1 MCAGQTPHTAPPLLS
16 WHQPFCGSFV
26 SSLLPAWVPIPWS
39 SGSAGWWLPGKVTHT
54 DQGMP
59 QPGVHPGILEKQGV
73 MGISSLYSSCYQT
86 GGQWTHGTPLLSTG
100 PTPAPLCASPAHV
113 VTAVPLSLLGLL
125 CVPHGAGTC
134 CPSGGGVSVAAEQDR
149 GELSLGTLIR
159 QREKGGGRI
168 TTPKTSLVMSN
179 LPGGAEGASWSCS
192 SPSGNNTQS
201 IPSPCSSSP
210 GDFFPLVKVQTNKL
224 REVFSSNPLLQA

>member
-1 MCAGQTPHTAPPLLS
+1 ML
-16 WHQPFCGSFV
+16 
-26 SSLLPAWVPIPWS
+26 
-39 SGSAGWWLPGKVTHT
+39 
-54 DQGMP
+54 
-59 QPGVHPGILEKQGV
+59 QPGVHPGIPEEQGV
-73 MGISSLYSSCYQT
+73 RGSTSLYSSCHQT

-100 PTPAPLCASPAHV
+100 PTPAPLCASPARV
-113 VTAVPLSLLGLL
+113 VTAVPLSQLGLL
-125 CVPHGAGTC
+125 CVPRGAGTC
-134 CPSGGGVSVAAEQDR
+134 CSSGGGVSVAAEQDR

-159 QREKGGGRI
+159 QWGRGGGGT

-201 IPSPCSSSP
+201 IPSPCSYSP

-224 REVFSSNPLLQA
+224 HEVFSSNPPLQG

>member
-1 MCAGQTPHTAPPLLS
+1 MDKQVPLQAWPGEDESIHGCRTNTTHYTTLALLVPAFL
-16 WHQPFCGSFV
+16 WGFCE
-26 SSLLPAWVPIPWS
+26 LPAPCMAS
-39 SGSAGWWLPGKVTHT
+39 THHGV
-54 DQGMP
+54 Q
-59 QPGVHPGILEKQGV
+59 QPGAHPGILEKQDVRG
-73 MGISSLYSSCYQT
+73 SASLYSSCYQT
-86 GGQWTHGTPLLSTG
+86 GGHWTHMTHHSTPLCIPSVCPCHSWVSSVFPMVLE
-100 PTPAPLCASPAHV
+100 HV
-113 VTAVPLSLLGLL
+113 ALP
-125 CVPHGAGTC
+125 
-134 CPSGGGVSVAAEQDR
+134 GGVSVAAEQDR

-159 QREKGGGRI
+159 QWGRGGGGR

-224 REVFSSNPLLQA
+224 HEVFSSNPPLQG